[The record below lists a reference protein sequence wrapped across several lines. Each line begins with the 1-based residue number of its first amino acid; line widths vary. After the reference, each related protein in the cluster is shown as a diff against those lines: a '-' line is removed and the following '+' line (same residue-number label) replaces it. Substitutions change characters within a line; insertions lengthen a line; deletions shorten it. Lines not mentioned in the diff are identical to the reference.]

1 MQDRTHQPLPLAG
14 EAQAAIGGRPYA
26 RTPKLSFGY
35 GEAPG
40 GGSLHSGSVARG
52 DTPTPALPR
61 KRERER
67 AELGVAIIRRQ
78 GARLSVAGRAFTGS
92 SSDQSPCSST

>member
-1 MQDRTHQPLPLAG
+1 MG
-14 EAQAAIGGRPYA
+14 
-26 RTPKLSFGY
+26 TPKLSFGY

-67 AELGVAIIRRQ
+67 TFFGVAIKSNFIRLQ
-78 GARLSVAGRAFTGS
+78 GPRLSFAGRALTGS
-92 SSDQSPCSST
+92 SNDQSPCSST

>member
-1 MQDRTHQPLPLAG
+1 MSWPQTHFTSPARG
-14 EAQAAIGGRPYA
+14 GGR
-26 RTPKLSFGY
+26 R
-35 GEAPG
+35 EAPG

-67 AELGVAIIRRQ
+67 TFFVVAIKSNFIM
-78 GARLSVAGRAFTGS
+78 L
-92 SSDQSPCSST
+92 